1 MTTADRLIQVACDAR
16 SGATDGDLLRQYA
29 EDRDEDAFAEIVRRN
44 GPLVLRACRSVLGE
58 AGAEDAFQATF
69 LILARKASALA
80 RPGSL
85 VGWLLAV
92 AVRTAHAARRTEARA
107 RRREAARA
115 APPEAAA
122 DDLTWREVRE
132 VLDAELAAL
141 PEKYRIPLVLCYFQ
155 ELSYEE
161 AARRAGCP
169 VGALRGRLERGK
181 ERLRKRLANRGL
193 PLAAT
198 VLVLGRPSALSAA
211 LTTTTLDTVRTW
223 AAGGAVPRTVAAL
236 LATGVRLKAGL
247 VASAIVL
254 GSLVALAGAART
266 PTEPPEPGQAPQPQ
280 SAQPAPPPRTDPRG
294 DLLPP
299 GAVMRLGTRRF
310 QVETW
315 PVEPVPLTGGA
326 HYLIHHTDAGWSRR
340 TELRWMDAASGV
352 TTAVWPIPT
361 GHHMAAVSADGRWV
375 VVAKTKFFNTG
386 LRTEPDPKTA
396 PIEFALYDLPARKVV
411 AALACQSDEAE
422 GPMAQVHRAI
432 MSADGK
438 WVATVNSGDSGTGR
452 VRLWQIATGKP
463 VWAST
468 LSDLNGPK
476 YTLVGFTPGSA
487 ELVLRAAKDNRIDVV
502 DTAKGVVVRSF
513 PTMAEQVEGQ
523 ALAPDGSAVIL
534 GTYAAKVRVWDLKTG
549 KERAPLEGHKEWAR
563 RFAFT
568 PDGKTLVTGGND
580 PYLLVRDWPSGV
592 IRKRVELGRGAV
604 QSLFVSGDGKYADVL
619 FWWESALARYD
630 LTTGKPFPRPAD
642 THRAP
647 VVAVT
652 AAPDGSVLSVGVDKV
667 LRVWDPA
674 TGRQLRTS
682 PLDPGDGT
690 RPRTL
695 TPNGGVFDPCVVS
708 PDGRFRAQPGP
719 AVGKVSVENVKTRAT
734 VTTLD
739 ARSAGWW
746 TQTAVP
752 AFSPDGRILAVADG
766 DSVRFWTVNGWGAAG
781 SVPATTSALD
791 FSPDGRSLATADLN
805 DVTVWEVATRQV
817 RATIR
822 AGSQVPVRPRFS
834 PDGRYLA
841 WVVRSEAVEV
851 WDVRRGRMAATF
863 RGHEGRLRDFAF
875 TSDGRSL
882 VTASDDGTLLVW
894 DVAGAA
900 SVVAVPSEQQLREAW
915 DDLGSSDPVR
925 AFTGIRVLAS
935 APDQMVPLVRA
946 GVKPVAPVDAAAVDR
961 LLADLTSETFAT
973 REAATAGLIAAGDAA
988 EGKVRA
994 YLAATP
1000 DPEGR
1005 LRAGQI
1011 LVTISGPPTTAVR
1024 RRELRAVEALEWA
1037 GTAGAEE
1044 LLRGLAKGAP
1054 EARLTR
1060 DAAAALRRLGS
1071 RP

>member
-1 MTTADRLIQVACDAR
+1 
-16 SGATDGDLLRQYA
+16 
-29 EDRDEDAFAEIVRRN
+29 
-44 GPLVLRACRSVLGE
+44 
-58 AGAEDAFQATF
+58 
-69 LILARKASALA
+69 
-80 RPGSL
+80 
-85 VGWLLAV
+85 
-92 AVRTAHAARRTEARA
+92 
-107 RRREAARA
+107 
-115 APPEAAA
+115 
-122 DDLTWREVRE
+122 
-132 VLDAELAAL
+132 
-141 PEKYRIPLVLCYFQ
+141 
-155 ELSYEE
+155 
-161 AARRAGCP
+161 
-169 VGALRGRLERGK
+169 
-181 ERLRKRLANRGL
+181 
-193 PLAAT
+193 
-198 VLVLGRPSALSAA
+198 
-211 LTTTTLDTVRTW
+211 
-223 AAGGAVPRTVAAL
+223 
-236 LATGVRLKAGL
+236 
-247 VASAIVL
+247 
-254 GSLVALAGAART
+254 
-266 PTEPPEPGQAPQPQ
+266 
-280 SAQPAPPPRTDPRG
+280 
-294 DLLPP
+294 
-299 GAVMRLGTRRF
+299 MRLGTRRF
-310 QVETW
+310 QVSTW

-326 HYLIHHTDAGWSRR
+326 HYLIHHTDAGWSGR

-352 TTAVWPIPT
+352 ATTAWPVPT
-361 GHHMAAVSADGRWV
+361 GHGAVGASADGRWA
-375 VVAKTKFFNTG
+375 VVAKTKHFTTG
-386 LRTEPDPKTA
+386 WRTEPDPKTA
-396 PIEFALYDLPARKVV
+396 PIEFTLYDLSARKPVKS
-411 AALACQSDEAE
+411 LACQSDELE

-432 MSADGK
+432 VSADGK

-452 VRLWQIATGKP
+452 VRLWQIATGKS
-463 VWAST
+463 VWASA

-502 DTAKGVVVRSF
+502 DTDRGVVTRSF
-513 PTMAEQVEGQ
+513 PTMAEQVDGQ

-534 GTYAAKVRVWDLKTG
+534 GTYASKARVWDLKTG

-592 IRKRVELGRGAV
+592 ARKRVELGRGAV

-630 LTTGKPFPRPAD
+630 LTTGKPVPRPAD

-652 AAPDGSVLSVGVDKV
+652 VAPDGSVLSVGVDKV
-667 LRVWDPA
+667 LRTWDPA
-674 TGRQLRTS
+674 TGRQLRSS

-690 RPRTL
+690 RSQTL
-695 TPNGGVFDPCVVS
+695 TPDGTVSEPCVLS
-708 PDGRFRAQPGP
+708 PGGRLRAQPGP
-719 AVGKVSVENVKTRAT
+719 DVGKVSVENVKTRLA
-734 VTTLD
+734 VATLD
-739 ARSAGWW
+739 ARPAGWW
-746 TQTAVP
+746 AQTTVP
-752 AFSPDGRILAVADG
+752 AFSPDGRLLAVADG
-766 DSVRFWTVNGWGAAG
+766 DSVRFWTVNGWREAG

-791 FSPDGRSLATADLN
+791 FSPDGRSLVTADLN
-805 DVTVWEVATRQV
+805 DVTVWEVATRRV
-817 RATIR
+817 RATVR
-822 AGSQVPVRPRFS
+822 AGSQLPTRPQFS
-834 PDGRYLA
+834 PDGRFLA
-841 WVVRSEAVEV
+841 WTVRSEVVEV
-851 WDVRRGRMAATF
+851 WDFRRGRMAATF

-900 SVVAVPSEQQLREAW
+900 RAVPAAVVPSEQHLREAW

-925 AFTGIRVLAS
+925 AFAGVRVLAS
-935 APDQMVPLVRA
+935 VPNRMVPLVRT
-946 GVKPVAPVDAAAVDR
+946 GVKPAAPVDAAVIER
-961 LLADLTSETFAT
+961 LLVDLASETFAT
-973 REAATAGLIAAGDAA
+973 REAATTGLIAAGDAA

-1011 LVTISGPPTTAVR
+1011 LAAISGPPATAVR

-1060 DAAAALRRLGS
+1060 DAAAALRRLGP